1 MIPDITPAVS
11 SEQLAAFHR
20 NCRSY
25 WLGYG
30 YAQRVEDG
38 LTLYS
43 VGADHPQL
51 NGVMWLGSGNIDAK
65 IAEARRRLAGHPWLW
80 WVGGDSDPATLAA
93 LAAAGGET
101 VGVAPIMAIRT
112 DAVRPLPRPAD
123 LHVDRLPEGAP
134 LSSWVAAYAPAM
146 GVREADIPLVVAAEE
161 ARQDAPGVLV
171 RFEAR
176 IEGRIVGVSE
186 LLLADGVAGI
196 YLVATD
202 EAWRRRGV
210 GAALTSA
217 ALACAREHGFPLATL
232 QATPMGEPLY
242 RSLGFV
248 KVAEYQI
255 LALPPL

>member
-1 MIPDITPAVS
+1 MTPDTVPAVTV
-11 SEQLAAFHR
+11 EQLAAFHR

-38 LTLYS
+38 LSLYS
-43 VGADHPQL
+43 VGAEHPQL
-51 NGVMWLGSGNIDAK
+51 NGVMWLGSGDLDAK
-65 IAEARRRLAGHPWLW
+65 IAKARRLLAGHPWLW
-80 WVGGDSDPATLAA
+80 WVGVDSDPATLAA

-112 DAVRPLPRPAD
+112 DAVRTLPRPAD
-123 LHVDRLPEGAP
+123 LHVDHLTEGVP

-146 GVREADIPLVVAAEE
+146 GVRETDIPLVTAAEE
-161 ARQDAPGVLV
+161 ARRDAPGALI
-171 RFEAR
+171 RFEGR
-176 IEGRIVGVSE
+176 IDGRIVGVSE

-196 YLVATD
+196 YLVATG

-232 QATPMGEPLY
+232 QATPMGQPLY
-242 RSLGFV
+242 RSLGFAT
-248 KVAEYQI
+248 VAEYQI